1 MSVISASRR
10 TDIPAFYPEWFMNR
24 IRDGYVRWMNPFSK
38 AIYQVS
44 LQPDDV
50 SAIVFWSKN
59 YLPLVPHLDELDAGG
74 YRMLFHF
81 TITGLPQVF
90 EPRVP
95 EIDELVRCARILS
108 DRYGSEAV
116 LWRYDPI
123 LISNVTDQKYH
134 IDRFTELCS
143 GLTGAVK
150 SCYVSFAIFYGK
162 VLRNTQTLNNEA
174 GIVCSNLEIDDRIAL
189 ANTLADVA
197 AEHGIEMRS
206 CCGDYLLGEKIKKAH
221 CVDADLLQRLFSD
234 KAVDLAANP
243 TRKECGCFESKDIG
257 TYGTCPHGCVY
268 CYANTNAQAAMRS
281 WEKHDPG
288 SDVLGLSSRKPQVV

>member
-1 MSVISASRR
+1 
-10 TDIPAFYPEWFMNR
+10 MNR

-38 AIYQVS
+38 VIYQVS
-44 LQPDDV
+44 LKPDEV

-81 TITGLPQVF
+81 TITGLPRVF

-95 EIDELVRCARILS
+95 EIDELITCARILS

-143 GLTGAVK
+143 GLAGAVMT
-150 SCYVSFAIFYGK
+150 CYFSFAIFYGK
-162 VLRNTQTLNNEA
+162 VLRNTQVLNSET

-189 ANTLADVA
+189 ASTLSDIAAD
-197 AEHGIEMRS
+197 HGIEMRS
-206 CCGDYLLGEKIKKAH
+206 CCGDYLLGEKITKAH
-221 CVDADLLQRLFSD
+221 CVDTDLLQRLFPD
-234 KAVDLAANP
+234 KVANLAANP

-268 CYANTNAQAAMRS
+268 CYANTNAQAALRS
-281 WEKHDPG
+281 SEKHDPD
-288 SDVLGLSSRKPQVV
+288 SDVLGLGSRKPHVV